1 MVQTRISKLDFGYE
15 LLVYY
20 FITII
25 LCIFIILTIKCEK
38 FINKYMLSHI
48 LVVRSNDTTR
58 TMKSNMPKALS
69 LCFCFDLIYDYDET
83 LYQQW
88 KLIKIIFIAL
98 YIFLI
103 FCNYYIF
110 HELTELLTNIIIFID
125 NYNVN
130 NLYIYYYTCMYNT
143 CYAHCLFTPLILRG
157 SYSMIYFLV
166 CEGVSVYLLCTCIF
180 VCQYALEILLRIPTL
195 SLTAH
200 DNRVATYFRFSHYL
214 SYSIFHLLRIKIT
227 PCRSSI
233 RKNSVTNRVEHINK
247 VE

>member
-1 MVQTRISKLDFGYE
+1 
-15 LLVYY
+15 
-20 FITII
+20 
-25 LCIFIILTIKCEK
+25 
-38 FINKYMLSHI
+38 MLSHI

-110 HELTELLTNIIIFID
+110 HELTELFTNIIIFID

-130 NLYIYYYTCMYNT
+130 NFYIYYYTCMYNT

-166 CEGVSVYLLCTCIF
+166 CEGVSAYLLCTC
-180 VCQYALEILLRIPTL
+180 
-195 SLTAH
+195 
-200 DNRVATYFRFSHYL
+200 
-214 SYSIFHLLRIKIT
+214 
-227 PCRSSI
+227 
-233 RKNSVTNRVEHINK
+233 SVNM
-247 VE
+247 